1 MISSSSFQKGKIA
14 LSAWGEIVSD
24 KTTGPLSFLHHRL
37 TELGYSFV
45 EIEDSTADFFI
56 SIQHQRPVYKRAA
69 NNPSISKKILVN
81 HEPKVVSPEEYRKS
95 VISGYDKVFRWS
107 HQHLQNNR
115 EQAFTAGI
123 FWAGSATEKIEKY
136 AFRSRETNS
145 VGMINAN
152 KHSFVKGSLYS
163 LRRDVVE
170 KMAQSGI
177 AEIVSL
183 AGINWGRGFG
193 YALETNARSLVQAVS
208 AGQFPDLSL
217 FSRPLRRNPR
227 LRIVGQVEDTLDFL
241 SSLEFAI
248 VIENEATYVSEKI
261 ANAVLAGC
269 VPIYCGP
276 KLGDFMI
283 PENVCIQVPPQPELF
298 AKAISSITED
308 QKTSV
313 LIAGRNWLKSQEAA
327 DLYSYD
333 QAMIRLANLIDSSL
347 SKTTPRSYRG

>member
-1 MISSSSFQKGKIA
+1 MISPSGFQKGKIA
-14 LSAWGEIVSD
+14 LSAWGEIVTD
-24 KTTGPLSFLHHRL
+24 KTTGRLSFLHHRL

-45 EIEDSTADFFI
+45 QIEDPTADFFV
-56 SIQHQRPVYKRAA
+56 SIQHQRPVYKQAA
-69 NNPSISKKILVN
+69 NNPGISKKILVN

-123 FWAGSATEKIEKY
+123 FWAGSANEKIDKY
-136 AFRSRETNS
+136 AFRSRKLNS
-145 VGMINAN
+145 VAMINAN

-170 KMAQSGI
+170 KMSQSGI
-177 AEIVSL
+177 VEFVCL
-183 AGINWGRGFG
+183 AGINWERGFG
-193 YALETNARSLVQAVS
+193 YALETNVRSLIQAVS

-227 LRIVGQVEDTLDFL
+227 LILVGQVEDTLDFL
-241 SSLEFAI
+241 SSSEFAI

-261 ANAVLAGC
+261 ANSVLAGC

-276 KLGDFMI
+276 KLADFMI
-283 PENVCIQVPPQPELF
+283 PNNVCIQVPPRPELF
-298 AKAISSITED
+298 AQAIRSITED
-308 QKTSV
+308 QKAAV
-313 LIAGRNWLKSQEAA
+313 LKAGRNWLKSQEAA
-327 DLYSYD
+327 VLYSYD

-347 SKTTPRSYRG
+347 SNT